1 MTAWSSFSEIPSF
14 PLGSEEDKVQH
25 QVVEDAQEEGHEGD
39 EAVGNGDEQ
48 HVGQPAYAA
57 EELRDKAE
65 VPKGR
70 QTKTMNGST

>member
-39 EAVGNGDEQ
+39 KAAGNGDEQ
-48 HVGQPAYAA
+48 HVGQLAGAE
-57 EELRDKAE
+57 EELRDKVD
-65 VPKGR
+65 VPKG
-70 QTKTMNGST
+70 QHTKKNFGST